1 LRKKVKPLQAYLAEV
16 GARIEERLD
25 DLVPLENVPYRQLF
39 EGARYT
45 LLADDQRLCPIIA
58 LAVAETL
65 GCDSEVALNPAC
77 ALEMV
82 QTYAFI
88 HEDLPAL
95 ENHELRRGKVPLHAV
110 IPEGQTIL
118 TGSFLLTSAFS
129 VLCAAPE
136 LTSEQRLGLV
146 RILSSRAGGHGLI
159 GGQVLDMLAEGEKI
173 ELDTLETL
181 HALKNGALLTA
192 SFEFGGVLGEADE
205 DTMLLL
211 QTIGEAL
218 GLAFQIMDELVGS
231 RHHSKSLVKVDEEGV
246 DPVKA
251 TYVSMLGIDRARE
264 TAATLQLTAHDA
276 IEALP
281 GDPTLLLQLAEL
293 FTSCQD

>member
-1 LRKKVKPLQAYLAEV
+1 MKPLQAYLAEV

-25 DLVPLENVPYRQLF
+25 DLVRLENVPYRQLY

-65 GCDSEVALNPAC
+65 GCDSEIALTPSC
-77 ALEMV
+77 ALELA
-82 QTYAFI
+82 QTYSAI

-95 ENHELRRGKVPLHAV
+95 ENRDMRRGKAALHTV

-118 TGSFLLTSAFS
+118 TGSFLLTYAFE
-129 VLCAAPE
+129 VLSSSPD
-136 LTSEQRLGLV
+136 LTSEQRLALV
-146 RILSSRAGGHGLI
+146 KILSSRAGGHGLI
-159 GGQVLDMLAEGEKI
+159 GGQVLDLLTEGQNI

-192 SFEFGGVLGEADE
+192 SLEFGGILGGADE
-205 DTMLLL
+205 DIMLLL

-218 GLAFQIMDELVGS
+218 GIAFQIMDELIDS
-231 RHHSKSLVKVDEEGV
+231 QHNAKSLVRIEDPEE
-246 DPVKA
+246 DPIKA
-251 TYVSMLGIDRARE
+251 TYISMLGIDRARE

-293 FTSCQD
+293 LTSRQH